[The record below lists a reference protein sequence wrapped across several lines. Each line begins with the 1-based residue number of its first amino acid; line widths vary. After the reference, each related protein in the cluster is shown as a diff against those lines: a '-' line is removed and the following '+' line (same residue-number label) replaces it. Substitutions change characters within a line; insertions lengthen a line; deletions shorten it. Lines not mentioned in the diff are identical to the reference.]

1 MVRISNMSTPDE
13 CSQSGF
19 SQSAYGF
26 VVEFADIITTHN
38 MNPSGE
44 YKGTTYNLGW
54 NKDGWPKSQMK
65 TFIDNDIY
73 NSLPQELKSVI
84 ITTETVSGHGGEDTN
99 NFTSSDKL
107 YLLAPKEIY
116 SDWSYQ
122 YDLAKDLT
130 RQLDYY
136 NSKGVTTSSYEAA
149 IKKNSAGTAAWW
161 WLRSAN
167 SYYYS
172 IFYAVSTNG
181 GWGNIYARSTYSV
194 SPAFRIG

>member
-1 MVRISNMSTPDE
+1 MVRIANMSTPDE
-13 CSQSGF
+13 CSQEGF
-19 SQSAYGF
+19 SQSACGF
-26 VVEFADIITTHN
+26 VVEFTDIITTHN
-38 MNPSGE
+38 MNPTGE
-44 YKGTTYNLGW
+44 YNGKTYQSGW

-84 ITTETVSGHGGEDTN
+84 ITTETVSGHGKEDTN

-149 IKKNSAGTAAWW
+149 IKKNSAETANFL

>member
-1 MVRISNMSTPDE
+1 MYN
-13 CSQSGF
+13 G
-19 SQSAYGF
+19 
-26 VVEFADIITTHN
+26 
-38 MNPSGE
+38 
-44 YKGTTYNLGW
+44 KTYQYGW
-54 NKDGWPKSQMK
+54 NKDGWPASAMYK
-65 TFIDNDIY
+65 FLNDESDSSSII
-73 NSLPQELKSVI
+73 NLLPKELKNVI
-84 ITTETVSGHGGEDTN
+84 KPTITVSGRGGEDTVEY
-99 NFTSSDKL
+99 FTSTDKL

-149 IKKNSAGTAAWW
+149 IKKNSAETANFL